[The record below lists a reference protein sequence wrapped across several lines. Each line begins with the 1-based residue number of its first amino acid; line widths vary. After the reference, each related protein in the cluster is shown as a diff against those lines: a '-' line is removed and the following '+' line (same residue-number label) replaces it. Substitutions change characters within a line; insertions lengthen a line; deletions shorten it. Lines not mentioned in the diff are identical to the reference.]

1 MASLALLKNSWVLLY
16 SAILLEVGGTMAIK
30 YSEGFTKFTPSA
42 CVICLYCTSFYAM
55 SLAVKKIE
63 LGVAYAIWSGVGIVA
78 TSALG
83 VLLFHEGINPKKLLS
98 IVIIMIGVISL
109 NLTSGE

>member
-1 MASLALLKNSWVLLY
+1 MKNSWVLLY
-16 SAILLEVGGTMAIK
+16 SAILLEVGGTLAIK
-30 YSEGFTKFTPSA
+30 YSEGFTRLAPSA
-42 CVICLYCTSFYAM
+42 CVVGLYCASFYAM

-63 LGVAYAIWSGVGIVA
+63 LGVAYAVWSGVGIVA

-83 VLLFHEGINPKKLLS
+83 ALLFHEGINPRKLIS
-98 IVIIMIGVISL
+98 IAIIMIGVVSL